1 LFIDWHNTLS
11 TSIFWEHLQDST
23 HPHHDLFPLVQP
35 LPSEIHKGTFA
46 SWMRGEV
53 TSEEVIHRIARLRHL
68 DYDLIFQEFI
78 VSCQQMQFVSEEL
91 PDLIS
96 SLRVQGIKVVVATNN
111 TDSFSRWTV
120 PGMKLNTIF
129 DSIINSFDMKAL
141 KWDVDEK
148 GQSLFFANFLC
159 IDSIQRGESILIDDN
174 TTKMARERTESFG
187 IEYRHV
193 ELGIGLVFELRK
205 MLTLLDE
212 E

>member
-1 LFIDWHNTLS
+1 
-11 TSIFWEHLQDST
+11 
-23 HPHHDLFPLVQP
+23 
-35 LPSEIHKGTFA
+35 
-46 SWMRGEV
+46 MRGEV